1 MDPRWLPSPS
11 ARLLL
16 GLALIIGI
24 ILALL
29 WVAASLSYRTA

>member
-1 MDPRWLPSPS
+1 MDPRWFPSPS

-16 GLALIIGI
+16 GLVLITGV

-29 WVAASLSYRTA
+29 WVAASLSYRTG